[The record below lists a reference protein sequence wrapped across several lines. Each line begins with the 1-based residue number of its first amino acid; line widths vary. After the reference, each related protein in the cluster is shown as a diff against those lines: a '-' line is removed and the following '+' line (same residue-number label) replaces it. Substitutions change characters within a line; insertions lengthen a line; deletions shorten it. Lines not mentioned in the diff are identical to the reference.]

1 MTNSDFSPLLDL
13 TCRELVEIVTDY
25 LEGALPADERAR
37 FEQHLLACPGCT
49 SYVAQM
55 RETIRIA
62 GRLREKDV
70 PVLARDRL
78 LDAFREWSRA

>member
-37 FEQHLLACPGCT
+37 F
-49 SYVAQM
+49 
-55 RETIRIA
+55 
-62 GRLREKDV
+62 
-70 PVLARDRL
+70 
-78 LDAFREWSRA
+78 